1 MSTHAGRATSTTGVA
16 APPVGR
22 PPRRGFATVLG
33 MALAAL
39 ALLILVVPLVSAWHV
54 SRVAKQD
61 SSQTTDA
68 VVVLGAAQFD
78 GEPSPVLRTR
88 LDHAYDLYR
97 QGVAPTIITV
107 GGNQPG
113 DRFTE
118 AEAGRNYLMSKGVP
132 PADIVSVPEGNDTIA
147 SLTAVAEQMAGL
159 GARTATLVS
168 DPTHMARS
176 LAIAD
181 RLGIEAQ
188 SSPTASGDGT
198 TVTPEYVARETT
210 GFLFFLLNQQWS
222 VPKVIASP
230 QD

>member
-1 MSTHAGRATSTTGVA
+1 
-16 APPVGR
+16 
-22 PPRRGFATVLG
+22 

-39 ALLILVVPLVSAWHV
+39 ALLILVVPLVAAWHV
-54 SRVAKQD
+54 SSVAKRD
-61 SSQTTDA
+61 SLRATDA

-88 LDHAYDLYR
+88 LDHAYDLYQ

-118 AEAGRNYLMSKGVP
+118 AEAGRNYLVSKGVP
-132 PADIVSVPEGNDTIA
+132 AADIVAVPEGNDTIA
-147 SLTAVAEQMAGL
+147 SLQAVAEQMAGL
-159 GARTATLVS
+159 GARSATLVS

-181 RLGIEAQ
+181 RLGIQAE
-188 SSPTASGDGT
+188 SSPSAFGDGT
-198 TVTPEYVARETT
+198 AVTAEYVARETT
-210 GFLFFLLNQQWS
+210 GFLFFLFNQQWA
-222 VPKVIASP
+222 VPLVIPSP